1 MPRNSKLQKW
11 AVRSITKSHYRSHSA
26 PLFKQLKILN
36 VYDTYKLEVGF
47 FMFRYSLNQLPVRFT
62 AFFSKNS
69 DSHGYHTRNGND
81 FTLTRNKK
89 VFSDLSIKTTG
100 PILWKSI
107 HQNIKDS
114 RSTKHFRTQLKY
126 HYLSNYY

>member
-1 MPRNSKLQKW
+1 MDKILKLQKW
-11 AVRSITKSHYRSHSA
+11 DVRSITKSLYRSHSA

-36 VYDTYKLEVGF
+36 VYDTYKLEVSV
-47 FMFRYSLNQLPVRFT
+47 FMFRYSLNQLPERFT

-89 VFSDLSIKTTG
+89 VFSNQSIETTG
-100 PILWKSI
+100 SILWKSI
-107 HQNIKDS
+107 HQNIKEF
-114 RSTKHFRTQLKY
+114 KV
-126 HYLSNYY
+126 N

>member
-1 MPRNSKLQKW
+1 MY
-11 AVRSITKSHYRSHSA
+11 H
-26 PLFKQLKILN
+26 
-36 VYDTYKLEVGF
+36 VYDTYKLEVDV
-47 FMFRYSLNQLPVRFT
+47 FMCRYSLNQLPEQFT

-81 FTLTRNKK
+81 FTLTRNK
-89 VFSDLSIKTTG
+89 VFSDQSIKTTG

-114 RSTKHFRTQLKY
+114 RSTNHFRTQLKC
-126 HYLSNYY
+126 HYLSNYH